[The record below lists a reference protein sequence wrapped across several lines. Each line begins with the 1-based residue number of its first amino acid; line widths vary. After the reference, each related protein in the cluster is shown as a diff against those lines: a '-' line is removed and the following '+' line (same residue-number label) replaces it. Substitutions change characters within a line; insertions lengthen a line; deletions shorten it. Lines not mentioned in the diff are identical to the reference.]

1 MRFLRHQRNRKCK
14 RIPKKNKMIH
24 LAEATI
30 DEQDMDAL
38 ADWIKTYPRLTKG
51 KLTLEYEE
59 QWSSGWELSIQPL

>member
-1 MRFLRHQRNRKCK
+1 MT
-14 RIPKKNKMIH
+14 IH

-38 ADWIKTYPRLTKG
+38 ADWIKGYPRLTKG

-59 QWSSGWELSIQPL
+59 RSKISNKFGLFSGNPHVVPTRLLAA